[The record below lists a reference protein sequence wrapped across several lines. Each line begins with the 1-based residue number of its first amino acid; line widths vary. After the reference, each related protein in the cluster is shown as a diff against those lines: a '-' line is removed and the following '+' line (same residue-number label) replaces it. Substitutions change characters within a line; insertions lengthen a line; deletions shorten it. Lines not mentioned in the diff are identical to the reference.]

1 MTPEEVEE
9 LIKPVSIEE
18 IKSTMFAIKEDKAPG
33 PDGFS
38 SHFFKAAWR
47 IIGEDVVAAVRHF
60 FSSSFILPCF
70 NATVVALIPKNQSPR
85 SIKEYR
91 PISCCS
97 VIYKC
102 ITKIMANR
110 IKQFMPTLVGN
121 NQCAF
126 IPGCSIS
133 DNILMAQE
141 LVRDY
146 NRSSLSSRC
155 AIKVDL

>member
-1 MTPEEVEE
+1 M
-9 LIKPVSIEE
+9 
-18 IKSTMFAIKEDKAPG
+18 
-33 PDGFS
+33 
-38 SHFFKAAWR
+38 
-47 IIGEDVVAAVRHF
+47 VVAIRHF
-60 FSSSFILPCF
+60 FCSSTILPAF
-70 NATVVALIPKNQSPR
+70 NSTIVALILKNQNPR
-85 SIKEYR
+85 SIKEFK
-91 PISCCS
+91 PISCCF
-97 VIYKC
+97 VFYKC

-110 IKQFMPTLVGN
+110 MKQFMPTLVGN